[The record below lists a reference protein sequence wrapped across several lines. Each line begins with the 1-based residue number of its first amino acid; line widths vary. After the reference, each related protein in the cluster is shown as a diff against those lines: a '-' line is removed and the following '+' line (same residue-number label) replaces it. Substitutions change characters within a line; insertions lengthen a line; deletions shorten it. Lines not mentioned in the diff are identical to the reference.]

1 VKPLA
6 IYRKDDL
13 ASVHVLSFG
22 DDATGRPR
30 LVEAVESVQPPIPR
44 ERKWV
49 LIVSTLFGCPIGC
62 AMCDA
67 GGEWSGPLSARQIL
81 DQIDYLVRE
90 RHPQGDPDQA
100 MLKIQFARMG
110 EPALN
115 PAVLDVLRAL
125 PALYPDA
132 GLLPSLSTVAPVGCG
147 AFFDE
152 LVQLKGDLYD
162 KGRFQL
168 QFSVHTTDPVA
179 RRRVVPARCW
189 SMAEVAEYGR
199 RFHAP
204 GDRKVT
210 LNFAACAEHPIEAAR
225 IADHFDPETF
235 LIKVTPLN
243 PTTRASSSSL
253 SSWIDPQVPDSGKEL
268 VEEFERLGFQV
279 ILSVGE
285 VEENA
290 IGSNCGQFVSEIVR
304 GQPRV
309 RSGYESPRYASE
321 LR

>member
-1 VKPLA
+1 MRPLA

-22 DDATGRPR
+22 DDAEGRPR

-44 ERKWV
+44 DHKWV
-49 LIVSTLFGCPIGC
+49 LIVSTLFGCPVGC

-90 RHPQGDPDQA
+90 RHPGGDPAQA
-100 MLKIQFARMG
+100 KLKIQFARMG

-125 PALYPDA
+125 PTLYPAA
-132 GLLPSLSTVAPVGCG
+132 GVLPSLSTVAPVGCA

-152 LVQLKGDLYD
+152 LVRLKRDCYPE
-162 KGRFQL
+162 GRFQL
-168 QFSVHTTDPVA
+168 QFSLHTTDAAA
-179 RRRVVPARCW
+179 RRRLVPVRCW
-189 SMAEVAEYGR
+189 TMAQMADYGQ
-199 RFHAP
+199 RFHAR
-204 GDRKVT
+204 GDRKIT
-210 LNFAACAEHPIEAAR
+210 LNFAACAEHPIVPAR

-235 LIKVTPLN
+235 LIKITPLN
-243 PTTRASSSSL
+243 PTSRGAKSEL
-253 SSWIDPQVPDSGKEL
+253 SSRIDPQVPDSGRDL
-268 VEEFERLGFQV
+268 VEEFQSLGYRV
-279 ILSVGE
+279 ILSLGE

-304 GQPRV
+304 GQRQV
-309 RSGYESPRYASE
+309 RGGYESPRYASE